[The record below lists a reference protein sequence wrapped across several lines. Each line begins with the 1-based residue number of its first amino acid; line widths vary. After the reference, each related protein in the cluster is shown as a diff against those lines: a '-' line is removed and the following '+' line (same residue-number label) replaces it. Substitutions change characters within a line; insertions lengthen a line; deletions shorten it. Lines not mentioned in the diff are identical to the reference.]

1 MLEETDDNFDKFLI
15 FKEFVETDTSSS
27 REVSNNKFEI
37 ENCLHINTVKES
49 DVILC
54 NDCGLELFKMMLYEK
69 DWAYK
74 KGINDTKIQDSSR
87 CFIRRSEDKTIYK
100 DVENLGFPEKIINMA
115 NDIFDKVTK
124 GKTYRGNS
132 RKAIVF
138 GCIFNSCKIT
148 GHPCSC
154 DLLREIFSLDR
165 KIVLKGLKYVNLNA
179 PKMIN
184 SNYITPIELIGEY
197 FRKHHLP
204 DEYRLEVISLYN
216 KTKDKSSV
224 ISRSRPQSIANSYIY
239 YYLSRKL
246 GLNNFK
252 LKEFSKAVNLSEL
265 TISKICRE
273 ISRIVTPIS
282 SLPVPIVLTLIKK

>member
-15 FKEFVETDTSSS
+15 FKEFVETDTSSY
-27 REVSNNKFEI
+27 EVSNNKSEI
-37 ENCLHINTVKES
+37 ENCLHLNTINES
-49 DVILC
+49 DIILC

-204 DEYRLEVISLYN
+204 DEHRLEVISLYN

-224 ISRSRPQSIANSYIY
+224 ITRSRPQSIANSYIY
-239 YYLSRKL
+239 YYLSKKL
-246 GLNNFK
+246 GVNNFK

-282 SLPVPIVLTLIKK
+282 SPPIPVALALIKKS